1 VIEMVQEFD
10 AGEWIADG
18 VLAALGADPEMS
30 AQGEHIFYIV
40 AYSNITSSH

>member
-1 VIEMVQEFD
+1 VIEMVQEFE

-30 AQGEHIFYIV
+30 AQGEHILLYCSFFQ
-40 AYSNITSSH
+40 HH